1 MLDVS
6 INENHLS
13 ETQVVFVNLKGAL
26 DSEKAID
33 FYDFINA
40 EIIKGFRKFVV
51 DCSNLDYISSA
62 GISIMIRLL
71 DGLYAVE
78 IAASKIIFFIL
89 TSTCNMSGCAGLASS
104 ITRAE
109 EFNLLLSPCCML
121 SKPPNRRQSAT
132 PNV

>member
-6 INENHLS
+6 IKENHLS

-51 DCSNLDYISSA
+51 DSSRLYYISS
-62 GISIMIRLL
+62 S
-71 DGLYAVE
+71 
-78 IAASKIIFFIL
+78 
-89 TSTCNMSGCAGLASS
+89 
-104 ITRAE
+104 
-109 EFNLLLSPCCML
+109 
-121 SKPPNRRQSAT
+121 
-132 PNV
+132 